1 MSSIPRACCS
11 PPTPSASGSQTALT
25 DANLVID
32 PQGRILMA
40 DAPAAGLFGQAS
52 GSLIGKRLPDCLT
65 PDSAERLHLALARS
79 AEALPVAGL
88 WLTPA
93 GMSAAQRLQA
103 SLSTAQLD
111 TASGA
116 QPVACLRLHRPAHD
130 ESLTEQIAAL
140 RTRQMQLFDQTPT
153 AAIVCKNAVIG
164 YANRRAV
171 ALFGA
176 AGVES
181 LVGRH
186 CHDLVAPA
194 CRTRL
199 DQYVAQAMA
208 GDPEVPMVQLTINR
222 LDGHQRQAEIVV
234 ATLPGYGDDLTL
246 ALLHDVTRH
255 NGERLELERSRAELR
270 SLSGSLVEAREE
282 ERRRIARE
290 LHDDLGQRLS
300 WMKMELSDIADH
312 GSRPATRAR
321 MAAMLE
327 LLDETMASLRRISAD
342 MRPLML
348 DDLGLNAAVEWLGR
362 EASRRMGIE
371 VTTSLG
377 EVEPEIDDRTATTV
391 YRIVQE
397 ALTNIGRHARATD
410 ARITIEQ
417 QARELVL
424 TVKDNGTGFPNS
436 AVRKEGSFGLM
447 GIRERAI
454 LLGGRFEVDNPP
466 GGGGRLRVWLPIG
479 HEPVAPSALPGSS
492 LVNRA

>member
-1 MSSIPRACCS
+1 MTPFPRTCCEPAS
-11 PPTPSASGSQTALT
+11 PTPSGKTRTAG

-32 PQGRILMA
+32 LRGRILAA
-40 DAPAAGLFGQAS
+40 DAPAADLLGRPA
-52 GSLIGKRLPDCLT
+52 GSLPGQCLPACLT
-65 PDSAERLHLALARS
+65 ADSAERLRLALARG
-79 AEALPVAGL
+79 AAQLPVAGL

-93 GMSAAQRLQA
+93 GETEGARLQADLSAAQLETATGPQA
-103 SLSTAQLD
+103 
-111 TASGA
+111 
-116 QPVACLRLHRPAHD
+116 VACLRLHRPAPD

-153 AAIVCKNAVIG
+153 AAIICRNAVIG

-176 AGVES
+176 GAVDS

-186 CHDLVAPA
+186 CHDLVAPE
-194 CRTRL
+194 CRPML
-199 DQYVAQAMA
+199 DQHIAQAMG

-377 EVEPEIDDRTATTV
+377 DVDPTIDDRTATTV

-410 ARITIEQ
+410 ARIIIEQ
-417 QARELVL
+417 HEGELML
-424 TVKDNGTGFPNS
+424 TVQDNGVGFRDS

-479 HEPVAPSALPGSS
+479 AEALAAPDSPAAMAAG
-492 LVNRA
+492 R

>member
-1 MSSIPRACCS
+1 MIPTAKACCS
-11 PPTPSASGSQTALT
+11 PPAAHESDITRAMT

-32 PQGRILMA
+32 RQGRILMA
-40 DAPAAGLFGQAS
+40 DAPAAGLLGRAP
-52 GSLIGKRLPDCLT
+52 GTLIGQRLPECLT
-65 PDSAERLHLALARS
+65 PDAAERLRLALSRG
-79 AEALPVAGL
+79 AEQLPVAGL

-93 GMSAAQRLQA
+93 GETKAARLQADLSAAQLETATGPQA
-103 SLSTAQLD
+103 
-111 TASGA
+111 
-116 QPVACLRLHRPAHD
+116 VACLRLHRPAPD

-153 AAIVCKNAVIG
+153 AAIVCRNAVIG

-176 AGVES
+176 GTVES

-186 CHDLVAPA
+186 CHDLVAPE
-194 CRTRL
+194 CRPNL
-199 DQYVAQAMA
+199 DQHIAQAM
-208 GDPEVPMVQLTINR
+208 GGNPEVPMVQLTINR

-377 EVEPEIDDRTATTV
+377 EIDPTIDDRTATTV

-410 ARITIEQ
+410 ARIIIEQ
-417 QARELVL
+417 HEGELML
-424 TVKDNGTGFPNS
+424 TVQDNGVGFRDS

-454 LLGGRFEVDNPP
+454 LLGGRFEVNNPP

-479 HEPVAPSALPGSS
+479 TEAIAAPASPSAMA
-492 LVNRA
+492 VAR

>member
-1 MSSIPRACCS
+1 M
-11 PPTPSASGSQTALT
+11 
-25 DANLVID
+25 ID
-32 PQGRILMA
+32 HQSRILMV
-40 DAPAAGLFGQAS
+40 DAPGTALLRRAPGSLAGQA
-52 GSLIGKRLPDCLT
+52 LTDCLT
-65 PDSAERLHLALARS
+65 PDSAERLRLALARC
-79 AEALPVAGL
+79 AEAVPVAGL

-93 GMSAAQRLQA
+93 GASEADRLQA
-103 SLSTAQLD
+103 NLTAAHLD
-111 TASGA
+111 TGSGLK
-116 QPVACLRLHRPAHD
+116 PVACLRLHRPVTN
-130 ESLTEQIAAL
+130 ESLSEQISAL
-140 RTRQMQLFDQTPT
+140 RARQMQLFDQTPT
-153 AAIVCKNAVIG
+153 AAIVCRNAVIG

-176 AGVES
+176 SAVES
-181 LVGRH
+181 LVGMN
-186 CHDLVAPA
+186 CHDLVAPE
-194 CRTRL
+194 CRPAL
-199 DQYVAQAMA
+199 DGHIAQALA
-208 GDPEVPMVQLTINR
+208 GEPEVPMVQLTINR
-222 LDGHQRQAEIVV
+222 LDGSQRQAEIVL
-234 ATLPGYGDDLTL
+234 ATLPGFGEDLTL
-246 ALLHDVTRH
+246 ALLHDVSRH

-300 WMKMELSDIADH
+300 WMKMELSDIAEH

-377 EVEPEIDDRTATTV
+377 EIEPSVDDRTATTV

-410 ARITIEQ
+410 ARIIIEQ
-417 QARELVL
+417 LDRELVL
-424 TVKDNGTGFPNS
+424 TVQDNGVGFPDS

-454 LLGGRFEVDNPP
+454 LLGGRFAVDNPP
-466 GGGGRLRVWLPIG
+466 GGGGRLRVWLPLSG
-479 HEPVAPSALPGSS
+479 DAHTAPLA
-492 LVNRA
+492 A